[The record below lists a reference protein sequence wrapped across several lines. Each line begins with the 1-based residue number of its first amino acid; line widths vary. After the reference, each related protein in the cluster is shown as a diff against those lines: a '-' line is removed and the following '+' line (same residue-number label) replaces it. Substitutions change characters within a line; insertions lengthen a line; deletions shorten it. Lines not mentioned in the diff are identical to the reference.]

1 MKFCDEK
8 IQECLLNG
16 GKIKR
21 TNQKFSYYL
30 SESLKRF
37 CYKYNNEI
45 REYSISKEDLEAD
58 DWTIVEPEYDWKRI
72 IKNKVLCVF
81 NGINNHNDLY
91 GIYPILGY
99 LVKYNENENYKFTA
113 LMIDSCKA
121 DFKQCKPFNSKDYNI
136 AKDLKEYEE

>member
-1 MKFCDEK
+1 MKFCDKK

-16 GKIKR
+16 GEIKR
-21 TNQKFSYYL
+21 ESYDFL
-30 SESLKRF
+30 MSMDD
-37 CYKYNNEI
+37 NNGRLNYQCNDAYCI
-45 REYSISKEDLEAD
+45 NREDLTAD
-58 DWTIVEPEYDWKRI
+58 DWEIVETKYDWDKI

-113 LMIDSCKA
+113 VMIDSCRA
-121 DFKQCKPFNSKDYNI
+121 EFINCKPFNPAEFNI
-136 AKDLKEYEE
+136 AKDLKEYEK